1 MRTRISNWLLPL
13 FTLVLIA
20 AGAAMPIGVSM
31 VQDAFRD
38 RAGGVWDL
46 DTVSLTLRQDSR
58 VKPVLKL
65 LSNSYSGYFWESKT
79 NMTGEEA
86 TAAAYQFLQELTG
99 AGLVHPEVTA
109 RTVPEDFKSPEAA
122 MLVSDTDP
130 GLSAI
135 VWNCYGPGVSITI
148 DDATGMAV
156 SAEVPISVPD
166 YESKEG
172 IYITLDQWTTFF
184 QDYYSIELIS
194 IENTAEIVV
203 DKNMSAA
210 GKWDY
215 SIPFAHFLVTFE
227 LGEDL
232 GFCERNIWF
241 QDGNISIF

>member
-1 MRTRISNWLLPL
+1 MRIRFSNWLLPL

-109 RTVPEDFKSPEAA
+109 RTAPGDFKPPEAA

-135 VWNCYGPGVSITI
+135 VWNCYGPGVSILI

-156 SAEVPISVPD
+156 SAEVPIPVPD
-166 YESKEG
+166 WESREG
-172 IYITLDQWTTFF
+172 IYITLDQWIAFL
-184 QDYYSIELIS
+184 QDYYGIELLS
-194 IENTAEIVV
+194 IENTAGLVV
-203 DKNMSAA
+203 DENMAAA

-215 SIPFAHFLVTFE
+215 SIPFAHFWVTFE
-227 LGEDL
+227 LGDDL
-232 GFCERNIWF
+232 GFCAWNIWF